1 MIHPPASRPGPAPV
15 IAPVAAALAALA
27 GLLALWLG
35 WFLGSV
41 PYAPWHPGVVLA
53 ALVGTAAATTGSL
66 ATSVRWRLVVT
77 ALVLAV
83 TGGISLAVVAGTYPS
98 AAVLA
103 RELARTDV
111 GSPHGAV
118 TAQQGARVLRA
129 VSKPTYAEAW
139 LGPGAEIAVLDRA
152 RAAFLAQGWTLTGLD
167 TPTVVGGAE
176 VIASRPAGWGSHF
189 TVSVVLPDGV
199 ALAAAPDGRP
209 LARLTGNRR
218 GRL

>member
-1 MIHPPASRPGPAPV
+1 MPAEA
-15 IAPVAAALAALA
+15 
-27 GLLALWLG
+27 
-35 WFLGSV
+35 F
-41 PYAPWHPGVVLA
+41 
-53 ALVGTAAATTGSL
+53 
-66 ATSVRWRLVVT
+66 
-77 ALVLAV
+77 
-83 TGGISLAVVAGTYPS
+83 
-98 AAVLA
+98 
-103 RELARTDV
+103 
-111 GSPHGAV
+111 
-118 TAQQGARVLRA
+118 
-129 VSKPTYAEAW
+129 AEAW
-139 LGPGAEIAVLDRA
+139 LGPGAGTAVLDRA